1 MKQFFLF
8 CSAIALS
15 TPALAAPFTYGPD
28 NCEFQITFPE
38 KPFIEK
44 KCGQNVADCA
54 EVVTFT
60 KAVGAASSTHFRV
73 TCNPLEPKD
82 IEKYTPEII
91 AETLNQ
97 LVKSNN
103 LIPYTSQSADEN
115 GYKSATTVS
124 LAERDGKTVI
134 YNGQIWIGKK
144 SMFTIEAEM
153 LGPKSDEVE
162 KTFVDI
168 MRNTY
173 PKDRPPTPP
182 APKVDAEKTKQ

>member
-8 CSAIALS
+8 CSAIALC

-44 KCGQNVADCA
+44 KCGQNVADCV

-60 KAVGAASSTHFRV
+60 KAVGAESSTHFRV
-73 TCNPLEPKD
+73 TCNPLAPAD

-103 LIPYTSQSADEN
+103 LIPYTSQAADEN

-153 LGPKSDEVE
+153 LGPRSDEVE

-173 PKDRPPTPP
+173 PKDRPSSPP
-182 APKVDAEKTKQ
+182 APKVDAAKPTQ

>member
-1 MKQFFLF
+1 MKQILLF
-8 CSAIALS
+8 SAAALLAVP
-15 TPALAAPFTYGPD
+15 TMAAPYTYGPE

-44 KCGQNVADCA
+44 KCGQSVGDCA

-60 KAVGAASSTHFRV
+60 KAVGADSSTNFRV
-73 TCNPLEPKD
+73 TCNPVTAAD
-82 IEKYTPEII
+82 VEKYTPEII

-103 LIPYTSQSADEN
+103 LIPYNAQSSEEN
-115 GYKSATTVS
+115 GYRSASTVS
-124 LAERDGKTVI
+124 LSERDGKPLI
-134 YNGQIWIGKK
+134 YNGQIWLGKK

-153 LGPKSDEVE
+153 LGSKNDEIE
-162 KTFVDI
+162 KTFVSI

-173 PKDRPPTPP
+173 PKDKPP
-182 APKVDAEKTKQ
+182 APAATKETKK